1 MFIIYGPVPSWR
13 LGRSLG
19 IDLLS
24 TRGKTCSFDC
34 VYCQLGR
41 TIHSL
46 DEPKEFV
53 PVSKL
58 VSELEQVRGVRA
70 DYATFSGVGEP
81 TLASNLGEAI
91 KVVKSNLGLPVA
103 VLTNSSLMPRE
114 DVRQRPAKAD
124 VVVAKLDAPTE
135 EVFHTINRSAIDYS
149 LTEVLEGMRRFRLE
163 FRGKLAVQM
172 MFIEANKECAED
184 MARIAELLSPDEV
197 QLNTPLRP
205 CAVPPLTLEEMCSIK
220 RAFSQHRNVLAVY
233 EAPRPAV
240 VPLNLQETRRRRP
253 EEA

>member
-1 MFIIYGPVPSWR
+1 MSIIYGPVPSWR

-81 TLASNLGEAI
+81 TLASNLGQAI
-91 KVVKSNLGLPVA
+91 EIVKSGLGLPVA
-103 VLTNSSLMPRE
+103 VLTNSSLMPIE
-114 DVRQRPAKAD
+114 DVRQALAKAD

-135 EVFHTINRSAIDYS
+135 ELFHIINRPSTSYS
-149 LTEVLEGMRRFRLE
+149 LAEVLEGIRRFRLE
-163 FRGKLAVQM
+163 FSVKLAVQM
-172 MFIEANKECAED
+172 MFIEANKGYAPE
-184 MARIAELLSPDEV
+184 MVRIAEQLSPDEV

-205 CAVPPLTLEEMCSIK
+205 CAVKPLPPEDISAI
-220 RAFSQHRNVLAVY
+220 RQAFSRFRNVLTVY
-233 EAPRPAV
+233 ETTRPEV
-240 VPLNLQETRRRRP
+240 TPLSLKETQRRRP
-253 EEA
+253 EEE